1 MRLRYRLL
9 SIILVLSMLF
19 ACMVHAIRDRMR
31 FEQGTEA
38 FLRNDQSALAS
49 LSDVLTDTTTLRLW
63 YTDPALTGYLN
74 YVAVAWHEAHEE
86 VRLRPELVSAI
97 EYLEAVQAASVSEDT
112 PTPDLY
118 LTTND
123 TLEKAYLAGMAS
135 PLPVQSLEN
144 NDTYF
149 PTAALDAVTYHKS
162 MIAYPYY
169 FETAALLYNRT
180 YLEAAAR
187 DTLEDEALQ
196 AGAALV
202 GQEVPLD
209 EADVEA
215 RIESYIPRTIA
226 DIMTFAESYNAPD
239 TVEAVFQWDVN
250 DVFSNYFFV
259 GEHVSVGGEAGDD
272 IAEIDIYNTD
282 AIRGM
287 QIFQQM
293 NQFFAIDAD
302 EVNSNTIIED
312 FIAGKTVFTLATT
325 DAVRRIAEAQ
335 ATGECIYEYG
345 AAVMPELT
353 EELSARPLS
362 VTNCIVVNGYS
373 EHTDEAHA
381 VAEFMCRDFLTFSR
395 DEITE
400 ATEADAMMRM
410 SGKCAAPAFVAYG
423 NPMYVA
429 FFDSYADSV
438 PVSKMLETSNFWI
451 YLEIAFTQVWNGADA
466 NETMK
471 ALSERI
477 MTQVAGAEYKET
489 KLPDPRPIEIEWT
502 EAD

>member
-9 SIILVLSMLF
+9 SIILVLVMLIT
-19 ACMVHAIRDRMR
+19 CMIHAIRGSAALA
-31 FEQGTEA
+31 QGAEA
-38 FLRNDQSALAS
+38 SLRNENGAFSS
-49 LSDVLTDTTTLRLW
+49 LSDVLTDTKTLRLW
-63 YTDPALTGYLN
+63 YTDPALTEYLN
-74 YVAVAWHEAHEE
+74 YVAVVWHEEHDD

-97 EYLEAVQAASVSEDT
+97 EYLEAVQAASVSEDDA
-112 PTPDLY
+112 TPDLY

-135 PLPVQSLEN
+135 ELPVQSLEN

-149 PTAALDAVTYHKS
+149 PTAALDAVTYHDR

-209 EADVEA
+209 EADVNA
-215 RIESYIPRTIA
+215 RIESYIPHTIA
-226 DIMTFAESYNAPD
+226 DIMTFADSYNAPD
-239 TVEAVFQWDVN
+239 TVEAVLQWDVN

-272 IAEIDIYNTD
+272 IAQIDIYNAD

-302 EVNSNTIIED
+302 EVTSDTVIED

-325 DAVRRIAEAQ
+325 DAVRRITQAQ
-335 ATGECIYEYG
+335 ATGECIYEFG

-373 EHTDEAHA
+373 EYQAEAHA
-381 VAEFMCRDFLTFSR
+381 VAEFMCRDFLAFSR
-395 DEITE
+395 EGDAEP
-400 ATEADAMMRM
+400 DAMMRM
-410 SGKCAAPAFVAYG
+410 CGKCSAAAFVAYG

-451 YLEIAFTQVWNGADA
+451 YLEIAFTDVWNGADA
-466 NETMK
+466 NDTMK

-477 MTQVAGAEYKET
+477 MTQVAGADYKEV
-489 KLPDPRPIEIEWT
+489 KLPDPRAIEIEWT